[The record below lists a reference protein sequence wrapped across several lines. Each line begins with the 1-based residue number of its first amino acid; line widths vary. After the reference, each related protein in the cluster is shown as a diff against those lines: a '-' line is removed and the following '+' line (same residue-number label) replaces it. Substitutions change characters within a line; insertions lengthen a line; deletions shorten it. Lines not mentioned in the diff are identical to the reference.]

1 MTVYQDKLKT
11 GVLSRKY
18 LVFPEGIG
26 LEIVASFLWL
36 RSLSHGQG
44 GRQQRH
50 TQAVLS
56 ENMGTPWESRC
67 ENARECSVFVAHGLL
82 PTSSRE
88 ARFSMAYSHPCESN
102 PMMWRS
108 I

>member
-1 MTVYQDKLKT
+1 MIYYLIIEMTVYQDKLKT

-18 LVFPEGIG
+18 FVFLDGID
-26 LEIVASFLWL
+26 LEIVASFLWF

-50 TQAVLS
+50 TQAVPS

-67 ENARECSVFVAHGLL
+67 ENAR
-82 PTSSRE
+82 
-88 ARFSMAYSHPCESN
+88 AYSAFVTHAPRLPSSC
-102 PMMWRS
+102 
-108 I
+108 

>member
-18 LVFPEGIG
+18 FVFPEGID

-36 RSLSHGQG
+36 RSLSQGQG
-44 GRQQRH
+44 GREQRH
-50 TQAVLS
+50 TQAVPS

-67 ENARECSVFVAHGLL
+67 ENARVWSAFVAHAPRL
-82 PTSSRE
+82 PSSC
-88 ARFSMAYSHPCESN
+88 Y
-102 PMMWRS
+102 RS
-108 I
+108 SGNELEIPGWLS